1 MQVLGGCYV
10 VVVLG
15 VFVLRFTLFEF
26 MVVWVVGVGLV
37 WGVAVWWFVF

>member
-1 MQVLGGCYV
+1 MTVLGGCYV

-26 MVVWVVGVGLV
+26 MVGL
-37 WGVAVWWFVF
+37 GD